1 MPCRDTENSTVHRR
15 LRLVIN
21 NDGSCTCGAVMLYSG
36 TIEVRMSPELEE
48 EVGTEGHDIDELA
61 SFNT

>member
-1 MPCRDTENSTVHRR
+1 
-15 LRLVIN
+15 
-21 NDGSCTCGAVMLYSG
+21 MLYSG